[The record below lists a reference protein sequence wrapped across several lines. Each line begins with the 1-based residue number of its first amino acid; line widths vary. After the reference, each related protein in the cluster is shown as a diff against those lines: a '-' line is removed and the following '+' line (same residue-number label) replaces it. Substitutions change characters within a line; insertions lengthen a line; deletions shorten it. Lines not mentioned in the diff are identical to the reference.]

1 MTSLLSLSGE
11 VARSAPLAS
20 SVSKHFASRPSLRD
34 VALQVLATQFA
45 VQYPT
50 LNVDFSH
57 VHLFE
62 PIRLAD
68 TASFAGYRKLLLTD
82 VLVDR
87 YLHDQNISLVQGYH
101 FLTAEA
107 GAENPSALAVDMTQ
121 VQGIV
126 NEWGPQILQAYS
138 EALCAYW
145 DLTRWEGGNRWQW
158 LGNSLQ
164 ARFKDSVEREQKA
177 GRLSNDQGATAML
190 LVSMPGARERALYAG
205 DTIEASLVSVQAMG
219 VPLQRH
225 AELTHALV
233 IRRRVGSHGG
243 EVLLMYTPVN
253 GLETFPSMQAL
264 TDAFAMHLGHAVT
277 GPTLELALYSPTGNI
292 FEAQAQA
299 ILEQQLEAL
308 QSLGKYCRASGF
320 GVGALEQGTEYVTC
334 LFDIDS
340 AEERARLQAV
350 QDGLPAWLTQAN
362 DAQRRE
368 FSLYLATLAALRE
381 QQQQASFLDAIPSI
395 ADFAEQALIRQIALD
410 HPHAALDAVDDVEV
424 HIVTVP
430 NAQLSIVNA
439 GDMTMENHVISL
451 VDLAL
456 YNLSGRP
463 QGRLL
468 VQPKAG
474 VTLPSWV
481 DASSIQTLVTRTD
494 AGGGYLA
501 LLKQKLLLDPVESK
515 RRQALFASQL
525 QCQLPML
532 ALENSIRGL
541 CGFTRLGWKYVA
553 AIMEAAGNA
562 EVEGVSVA
570 IQALGILPAAGMK
583 VDKVCN
589 MYVITATDGSGLQV
603 LYRPLMQPALIQY
616 ADRAALF
623 EAIAEE
629 GELQRSV
636 LDWLDAPARARYA
649 NGGFHEPHLIR
660 FGQGSDYAPIG
671 VPAAATLK
679 GVALGAD
686 VLAELYQG
694 CVKALVTVADRQ
706 SVSSEES
713 RWIGYRALGWTVFNA
728 LLPVLPGPLAT
739 AGWLI
744 QAMAA
749 CNVTLTAQAGGD
761 KDAADDQLVDLL
773 FNIALVLLVRATE
786 RAVTVREFRQPM
798 LPVPSVSPVSP
809 VPAKATVT
817 TRLSP
822 TPVHAFDA
830 NAHLSFSWARA
841 QHRLSPED
849 ATALASYRVAAPQ
862 PLPEPVPHGA
872 MRGLYLDG
880 ERWLLSLEGHF
891 FQVMVDDGLVRII
904 DAARPQTPGP
914 WVERDEVGRWR
925 LDLHLR
931 LRGGGPKRTIAALR
945 AANQQRMQA
954 CDRQITEFNQKRAS
968 LHERVNAVLRKV
980 NRAFEA
986 KDNERLRGLRN
997 VMSEATG
1004 NYLAALRQV
1013 LAASLELNQLEPYSN
1028 RAKEQASL
1036 LFQLCEVA
1044 QEEIIN
1050 LRYKSLDYR
1059 DRAEDISQLLVGSE
1073 MSEEQSRAFFDYV
1086 SDSID
1091 ILEKQVQL
1099 TKELTQ
1105 WKEQLRRMPIEGATA
1120 LEKLTANWIE
1130 ALSIRRWIG
1139 LLVDGLALTSI
1150 RHIATLEVA
1159 DRVMESVAEP
1169 VRLAAQTHAALEE
1182 TAEYSLNDRVELLNS
1197 LDLQYEAAQQSLAFY
1212 TNEHG
1217 EQLHEPAR
1225 LRLAG
1230 LIQELRDS
1238 AQAALVPLIREQFK
1252 MTRKQRQQARHKN
1265 IFVTRHRGLVV
1276 GQRRTKVAVT
1286 DRDIVD
1292 VIDPIEKKVLASFG
1306 KDPAQ
1311 ADWEAVETPAA
1322 ARPRPAS
1329 RSLNTA
1335 IRRGNQLLQGA
1346 DQQTRTAWKEA
1357 QKPYLPVEV
1366 EDRLRLYAQQLN
1378 EAADAVEQQLTR
1390 DNEVDEATS
1399 QQTSAHGRAQ
1409 LFRDKAAELIEQGR
1423 LIRIHMVK
1431 WQPPAAA
1438 RVDYLYRQGAARIS
1452 RVGARSKLKRPPG
1465 YLEEYLVADTA
1476 GKPLWY
1482 AHFHYAHPRGPRDAY
1497 TAAHLKTVEQRF
1509 DGFEKQKTDEATHGK
1524 WIGILRSEIAP
1535 PYDEVYLAL

>member
-1 MTSLLSLSGE
+1 MTPLLSLSGE

-34 VALQVLATQFA
+34 VALQVLVTQFT
-45 VQYPT
+45 VQYPK
-50 LNVDFSH
+50 LDVDFSH

-62 PIRLAD
+62 PIGTTSA
-68 TASFAGYRKLLLTD
+68 ASFAGYRKLLL
-82 VLVDR
+82 VDALIDR
-87 YLHDQNISLVQGYH
+87 FLHDENIILVQGYH
-101 FLTAEA
+101 FLTAQA

-138 EALCAYW
+138 EALCTYW
-145 DLTRWEGGNRWQW
+145 DATESAGGNRWQW
-158 LGNSLQ
+158 LGSALQ
-164 ARFKDSVEREQKA
+164 SRLQHSIEREQTA

-190 LVSMPGARERALYAG
+190 LVTMPGARQRALYAA

-219 VPLQRH
+219 VPLQRR
-225 AELTHALV
+225 AELTHALI
-233 IRRRVGSHGG
+233 IRRRVGSQGG

-253 GLETFPSMQAL
+253 GLESFPTLQAMA
-264 TDAFAMHLGHAVT
+264 DAFAMHLGHAVT
-277 GPTLELALYSPTGNI
+277 GPALELALYSPTGNI

-299 ILEQQLEAL
+299 ILEQQLEAV
-308 QSLGKYCRASGF
+308 QTLGTYCRTNGLGA
-320 GVGALEQGTEYVTC
+320 GALERGTEHVTC

-350 QDGLPAWLTQAN
+350 QAGLPAWLTKAD

-368 FSLYLATLAALRE
+368 FSLYLATLATLRE
-381 QQQQASFLDAIPSI
+381 QQQQASFLDGIPTI
-395 ADFAEQALIRQIALD
+395 TDFAEQALIRQIALD
-410 HPHAALDAVDDVEV
+410 HPHAMLGTVDDIEV
-424 HIVTVP
+424 HILTVP

-439 GDMTMENHVISL
+439 GDMTLEDHVISL

-468 VQPKAG
+468 IQPKAS
-474 VTLPSWV
+474 VTLPAWV
-481 DASSIQTLVTRTD
+481 DETSIQALVTRTD
-494 AGGGYLA
+494 AAGGYLA
-501 LLKQKLLLDPVESK
+501 LLKEKLLQDPVEST
-515 RRQALFASQL
+515 RRQGLFASQL

-553 AIMEAAGNA
+553 GVMEAAGNA
-562 EVEGVSVA
+562 EIEGISVG
-570 IQALGILPAAGMK
+570 IQALGILPGADMK
-583 VDKVCN
+583 VDRVCN
-589 MYVITATDGSGLQV
+589 MYVIAATDGSGLQV
-603 LYRPLMQPALIQY
+603 LYRPLMQPTLIQY
-616 ADRAALF
+616 SDRAALF

-629 GELQRSV
+629 GEVQRSV

-649 NGGFHEPHLIR
+649 NGGFHQPHLVR
-660 FGQGSDYAPIG
+660 FGQGSDYAPLS
-671 VPAAATLK
+671 VPVAATLK
-679 GVALGAD
+679 GIDLGGD

-694 CVKALVTVADRQ
+694 SANALITVADRQ
-706 SVSSEES
+706 SISSEES

-749 CNVTLTAQAGGD
+749 SNVTLVAQASGD
-761 KDAADDQLVDLL
+761 KTAADDQLVDLL
-773 FNIALVLLVRATE
+773 FNIALVLLIHTSE
-786 RAVTVREFRQPM
+786 RAMAIREFRQPV
-798 LPVPSVSPVSP
+798 LP
-809 VPAKATVT
+809 VPAKAVVT
-817 TRLSP
+817 TQLSL
-822 TPVHAFDA
+822 TPVQAFDA

-862 PLPEPVPHGA
+862 PMPEPLPHGA
-872 MRGLYLDG
+872 LRGLYLDG
-880 ERWLLSLEGHF
+880 ERWLLPLEGHF
-891 FQVMVDDGLVRII
+891 YQVMVDDGRVRII

-931 LRGGGPKRTIAALR
+931 LRGGGPKRSIAALR
-945 AANQQRMQA
+945 AANRQRMQA
-954 CDRQITEFNQKRAS
+954 CDQQIIEFNQKRSS
-968 LHERVNAVLRKV
+968 LHEQVNAVLRKV

-986 KDNERLRGLRN
+986 KDSERLRGLRN
-997 VMSEATG
+997 ALSEATG

-1013 LAASLELNQLEPYSN
+1013 LAVSLELNQLEPYGN

-1036 LFQLCEVA
+1036 LFQLCEVG
-1044 QEEIIN
+1044 QEEVIN

-1059 DRAEDISQLLVGSE
+1059 DRADDISALLDGSD
-1073 MSEEQSRAFFDYV
+1073 MSEQQSRLFFDYV

-1091 ILEKQVQL
+1091 ILDKQVQL
-1099 TKELTQ
+1099 SKELTQ

-1120 LEKLTANWIE
+1120 LEKLAANWIE

-1150 RHIATLEVA
+1150 RHIATSQVA
-1159 DRVMESVAEP
+1159 DRMMDSVAEP

-1335 IRRGNQLLQGA
+1335 IRRGNQLLHGA

-1452 RVGARSKLKRPPG
+1452 RVGARSKLKRSPG

-1497 TAAHLKTVEQRF
+1497 TAAHLKTVDQRF

>member
-1 MTSLLSLSGE
+1 MTHLLSLSGE
-11 VARSAPLAS
+11 IARSAPMAS
-20 SVSKHFASRPSLRD
+20 SVSKRFASRPSLRD
-34 VALQVLATQFA
+34 VALQVLVTQFT
-45 VQYPT
+45 VQYPK
-50 LNVDFSH
+50 LDVDFSH

-62 PIRLAD
+62 PIGTTSA
-68 TASFAGYRKLLLTD
+68 ASFAGYRKLLL
-82 VLVDR
+82 VDALIDR
-87 YLHDQNISLVQGYH
+87 FLHDESIILVQGYH
-101 FLTAEA
+101 FLTAQA

-138 EALCAYW
+138 EALCTYW
-145 DLTRWEGGNRWQW
+145 DATESAGGNRWQW
-158 LGNSLQ
+158 LGSALQ
-164 ARFKDSVEREQKA
+164 SRLQHSIEREQTA

-190 LVSMPGARERALYAG
+190 LVTMPGARQRALYAA

-225 AELTHALV
+225 AELTHALI
-233 IRRRVGSHGG
+233 IRRRVGSQGG

-253 GLETFPSMQAL
+253 GLESFPTLQAMA
-264 TDAFAMHLGHAVT
+264 DAFAMHLGHAVT
-277 GPTLELALYSPTGNI
+277 GPALELALYSPTGNI

-299 ILEQQLEAL
+299 ILEQQLEAV
-308 QSLGKYCRASGF
+308 QTLGTYCRTNGLGA
-320 GVGALEQGTEYVTC
+320 GALERGTEHVTC

-350 QDGLPAWLTQAN
+350 QAGLPAWLTKAD

-368 FSLYLATLAALRE
+368 FSLYLATLATLRE
-381 QQQQASFLDAIPSI
+381 QQQQASFLDGIPTI
-395 ADFAEQALIRQIALD
+395 TDFAEQALIRQIALD
-410 HPHAALDAVDDVEV
+410 HPHAMLGAVDDIEV
-424 HIVTVP
+424 HILTVP

-439 GDMTMENHVISL
+439 GDMTLEDHVISL

-468 VQPKAG
+468 IQPKAG
-474 VTLPSWV
+474 VTLPAWV
-481 DASSIQTLVTRTD
+481 DETSIQALVTRTD
-494 AGGGYLA
+494 AAGGYLA
-501 LLKQKLLLDPVESK
+501 LLKEKLLQNPGEST
-515 RRQALFASQL
+515 RRQALFTSQL

-553 AIMEAAGNA
+553 GVMEAAGNA
-562 EVEGVSVA
+562 EIEGISVG
-570 IQALGILPAAGMK
+570 IQALGILPGADMK
-583 VDKVCN
+583 VDRVCN
-589 MYVITATDGSGLQV
+589 MYVIAAIDGSGLQV
-603 LYRPLMQPALIQY
+603 LYRPLMQPTLIQY
-616 ADRAALF
+616 SDRAALF

-629 GELQRSV
+629 GEVQRSV

-649 NGGFHEPHLIR
+649 NGGFHQPHLVR
-660 FGQGSDYAPIG
+660 FGQGSDYAPLS
-671 VPAAATLK
+671 VPVAATLK
-679 GVALGAD
+679 GIALGGD

-694 CVKALVTVADRQ
+694 SANALVTVADRQ
-706 SVSSEES
+706 SISSEES

-728 LLPVLPGPLAT
+728 LLPVLSGPLAT

-749 CNVTLTAQAGGD
+749 SNVTLVAQASGD
-761 KDAADDQLVDLL
+761 KTAADDQLVDLL
-773 FNIALVLLVRATE
+773 FNIALVLLIHTSE
-786 RAVTVREFRQPM
+786 RAMAIREFRQPV
-798 LPVPSVSPVSP
+798 LP
-809 VPAKATVT
+809 VPAKAVVT
-817 TRLSP
+817 TQLSL
-822 TPVHAFDA
+822 TPVQAFDA

-862 PLPEPVPHGA
+862 PMPEPLPHGA
-872 MRGLYLDG
+872 LRGLYLDG
-880 ERWLLSLEGHF
+880 ERWLLPLEGHF
-891 FQVMVDDGLVRII
+891 YQVMVDDGRVRII

-931 LRGGGPKRTIAALR
+931 LRGGGPKRSIAALR
-945 AANQQRMQA
+945 AANRQRMQA
-954 CDRQITEFNQKRAS
+954 CDQQIIEFNQKRSS
-968 LHERVNAVLRKV
+968 LHEQVNAVLRKV

-986 KDNERLRGLRN
+986 KDSERLRGLRN
-997 VMSEATG
+997 ALSEATG

-1013 LAASLELNQLEPYSN
+1013 LAVSLELNQLEPYGN

-1036 LFQLCEVA
+1036 LFQLCEVG
-1044 QEEIIN
+1044 QEEVIN

-1059 DRAEDISQLLVGSE
+1059 DRADDISALLDGSD
-1073 MSEEQSRAFFDYV
+1073 MSEQQSRLFFDYV

-1091 ILEKQVQL
+1091 ILDKQVQL
-1099 TKELTQ
+1099 SEELTQ

-1120 LEKLTANWIE
+1120 LEKLAANWIE

-1150 RHIATLEVA
+1150 RHIATSQVA
-1159 DRVMESVAEP
+1159 DRMMDSVAEP

-1311 ADWEAVETPAA
+1311 ADWEALKTPEV
-1322 ARPRPAS
+1322 ARPRPAG
-1329 RSLNTA
+1329 RSLNAA
-1335 IRRGNQLLQGA
+1335 IRRGNQLLHGA
-1346 DQQTRTAWKEA
+1346 DQQTRTAWTEA

-1378 EAADAVEQQLTR
+1378 DAADAVEQQLTR

-1452 RVGARSKLKRPPG
+1452 RVGARSKLKRSPG

-1497 TAAHLKTVEQRF
+1497 TAAHLKTVDQRF

>member
-1 MTSLLSLSGE
+1 MTPLLSLSGE

-34 VALQVLATQFA
+34 VALQVLTTQFA
-45 VQYPT
+45 IQYPT
-50 LNVDFSH
+50 LDVDFSH

-62 PIRLAD
+62 PIGTTSA
-68 TASFAGYRKLLLTD
+68 ASFAGYRKLLLVD
-82 VLVDR
+82 ALIDR
-87 YLHDQNISLVQGYH
+87 YLHDENITLVQGYH
-101 FLTAEA
+101 FLTAQA

-138 EALCAYW
+138 EALCTYW
-145 DLTRWEGGNRWQW
+145 DATESAGGNRWQW
-158 LGNSLQ
+158 LGSALQ
-164 ARFKDSVEREQKA
+164 SRLQHSIEREQTA

-190 LVSMPGARERALYAG
+190 LVTMPGARQRALYAA

-225 AELTHALV
+225 AELTHALI
-233 IRRRVGSHGG
+233 IRRRVGSQGG

-253 GLETFPSMQAL
+253 GLESFPTLQAMA
-264 TDAFAMHLGHAVT
+264 DAFAMHLGHAVT
-277 GPTLELALYSPTGNI
+277 GPALELALYSPTGNI

-299 ILEQQLEAL
+299 ILEQQLEAV
-308 QSLGKYCRASGF
+308 QTLGTYCRTNGLGA
-320 GVGALEQGTEYVTC
+320 GALERGTEHVTC

-350 QDGLPAWLTQAN
+350 QAGLPAWLTKAD

-368 FSLYLATLAALRE
+368 FSLYLATLATLRE
-381 QQQQASFLDAIPSI
+381 QQQQASFLDGIPTI
-395 ADFAEQALIRQIALD
+395 TDFAEQALIRQITLD
-410 HPHAALDAVDDVEV
+410 HPHAMLGAVDDIEV
-424 HIVTVP
+424 HILTVP

-439 GDMTMENHVISL
+439 GDMTLEDHLISL

-468 VQPKAG
+468 IRPKAG
-474 VTLPSWV
+474 VTLPAWV
-481 DASSIQTLVTRTD
+481 DETSIQALVTRTD
-494 AGGGYLA
+494 ASGGYLA
-501 LLKQKLLLDPVESK
+501 LLKEKLLQDPVEST
-515 RRQALFASQL
+515 RRQGLFASQL

-553 AIMEAAGNA
+553 GIMEAAGNA
-562 EVEGVSVA
+562 EIEGISVG
-570 IQALGILPAAGMK
+570 IQALGILPGADMK
-583 VDKVCN
+583 VDRVCN
-589 MYVITATDGSGLQV
+589 MYVIAATDGSGLQV
-603 LYRPLMQPALIQY
+603 LYRPLMQPTLIQY
-616 ADRAALF
+616 SDRAALF

-629 GELQRSV
+629 GEVQRSV

-649 NGGFHEPHLIR
+649 NGGFHQPHLVR
-660 FGQGSDYAPIG
+660 FGQGSDYAPLS
-671 VPAAATLK
+671 VPVAATLK
-679 GVALGAD
+679 GIDLVGD

-694 CVKALVTVADRQ
+694 SANALITVADRR
-706 SVSSEES
+706 SISSEES

-749 CNVTLTAQAGGD
+749 SNVTLVAQASGD
-761 KDAADDQLVDLL
+761 KTAADDQLVDLL
-773 FNIALVLLVRATE
+773 FNIALVLLIHTSE
-786 RAVTVREFRQPM
+786 RAMAIREFRQPV
-798 LPVPSVSPVSP
+798 LP
-809 VPAKATVT
+809 VPAKAVVT
-817 TRLSP
+817 TQLSL
-822 TPVHAFDA
+822 TPVQAFDA

-862 PLPEPVPHGA
+862 PMPEPLPHGA
-872 MRGLYLDG
+872 LRGLYLDG
-880 ERWLLSLEGHF
+880 ERWLLPLEGHF
-891 FQVMVDDGLVRII
+891 YQVMVDDGRVRII

-931 LRGGGPKRTIAALR
+931 LRGGGPKRSIAALR
-945 AANQQRMQA
+945 AANRQRMQA
-954 CDRQITEFNQKRAS
+954 CDQQIIEFNQKRSS
-968 LHERVNAVLRKV
+968 LHEQVNAVLRKV

-986 KDNERLRGLRN
+986 KDSERLRGLRN
-997 VMSEATG
+997 ALSEATG

-1013 LAASLELNQLEPYSN
+1013 LAVSLELNQLEPYGN

-1036 LFQLCEVA
+1036 LFQLCEVG
-1044 QEEIIN
+1044 QEEVIN

-1059 DRAEDISQLLVGSE
+1059 DRADDISALLDGSD
-1073 MSEEQSRAFFDYV
+1073 MSEQQSRLFFDYV

-1091 ILEKQVQL
+1091 ILDKQVQL
-1099 TKELTQ
+1099 SKELTQ

-1120 LEKLTANWIE
+1120 LEKLAANWIE

-1150 RHIATLEVA
+1150 RHIATSQVA
-1159 DRVMESVAEP
+1159 DRMMDSVAEP
-1169 VRLAAQTHAALEE
+1169 VRPAAQTHAALEE

-1311 ADWEAVETPAA
+1311 ADWEALKTPEV
-1322 ARPRPAS
+1322 ARPRPAG
-1329 RSLNTA
+1329 RSLNAA
-1335 IRRGNQLLQGA
+1335 IRRGNQLLHGA

-1378 EAADAVEQQLTR
+1378 DAADAVEQQLTR

-1409 LFRDKAAELIEQGR
+1409 LFRDKAAELNEEGR
-1423 LIRIHMVK
+1423 LIHIHMVK

-1452 RVGARSKLKRPPG
+1452 RVGARSKLKRSPG

-1497 TAAHLKTVEQRF
+1497 TAAHLKTVDQRF

>member
-1 MTSLLSLSGE
+1 MTHLLSLSGE
-11 VARSAPLAS
+11 IARSAPMAS
-20 SVSKHFASRPSLRD
+20 SVSKRFASRPSLRD
-34 VALQVLATQFA
+34 VALQVLKTQFA
-45 VQYPT
+45 VQYPK
-50 LNVDFSH
+50 LDVDFSH

-62 PIRLAD
+62 PIGPTSA
-68 TASFAGYRKLLLTD
+68 ASFAGYRKLLLAD
-82 VLVDR
+82 ALIDR
-87 YLHDQNISLVQGYH
+87 FLHDENIILVQGYH
-101 FLTAEA
+101 FLTAQA

-138 EALCAYW
+138 EALCTYW
-145 DLTRWEGGNRWQW
+145 DATESAGGNRWQW
-158 LGNSLQ
+158 LGSALQ
-164 ARFKDSVEREQKA
+164 SRLQHSIEREQTA

-190 LVSMPGARERALYAG
+190 LVTMPGARQRALYAA

-225 AELTHALV
+225 AELTHALI
-233 IRRRVGSHGG
+233 IRRRVGSQGG

-253 GLETFPSMQAL
+253 GLERFPTLQAMA
-264 TDAFAMHLGHAVT
+264 DAFAMHLGHAVT
-277 GPTLELALYSPTGNI
+277 GPALELALYSPMGNI

-299 ILEQQLEAL
+299 ILEQQLEAV
-308 QSLGKYCRASGF
+308 QTLGTYCRTNGLGA
-320 GVGALEQGTEYVTC
+320 GALERGTEHVTC

-350 QDGLPAWLTQAN
+350 QAGLPAWLTKAD

-368 FSLYLATLAALRE
+368 FSLYLATLATLRE
-381 QQQQASFLDAIPSI
+381 QQQQASFLDGIPTI
-395 ADFAEQALIRQIALD
+395 TDFAEQALIRQIALD
-410 HPHAALDAVDDVEV
+410 HPHAMLGAVDDIEV
-424 HIVTVP
+424 HILTVP

-439 GDMTMENHVISL
+439 GDMTLEDHVISL

-468 VQPKAG
+468 IQPKAG
-474 VTLPSWV
+474 VTLPAWV
-481 DASSIQTLVTRTD
+481 DETSIQALVTRTE
-494 AGGGYLA
+494 AAGGYLA
-501 LLKQKLLLDPVESK
+501 LLKEKLLQNPGEST
-515 RRQALFASQL
+515 RRQALFTSQL

-553 AIMEAAGNA
+553 GVMEAAGNA
-562 EVEGVSVA
+562 EIEGISVG
-570 IQALGILPAAGMK
+570 IQALGILPGADMK
-583 VDKVCN
+583 VDRVCN
-589 MYVITATDGSGLQV
+589 MYVIAATDGSGLRV
-603 LYRPLMQPALIQY
+603 LYRPLMQPTLIQY
-616 ADRAALF
+616 SDRAALF

-629 GELQRSV
+629 GEVQRSV

-649 NGGFHEPHLIR
+649 NGGFHQPHLVR
-660 FGQGSDYAPIG
+660 FGQGSDYAPLS
-671 VPAAATLK
+671 VPVAATLK
-679 GVALGAD
+679 GIALGGD

-694 CVKALVTVADRQ
+694 SANALITVADRQ
-706 SVSSEES
+706 SISNEES

-749 CNVTLTAQAGGD
+749 SNVTLVAQASGD
-761 KDAADDQLVDLL
+761 KTAADDQLVDLL
-773 FNIALVLLVRATE
+773 FNIALVLLVHTSE
-786 RAVTVREFRQPM
+786 RAMAIREFRQPV
-798 LPVPSVSPVSP
+798 LP
-809 VPAKATVT
+809 VPAKAVVT
-817 TRLSP
+817 TQLSL
-822 TPVHAFDA
+822 TPVQAFDA

-862 PLPEPVPHGA
+862 PMPEPLPHGA
-872 MRGLYLDG
+872 LRGLYLDG
-880 ERWLLSLEGHF
+880 ERWLLPLEGHF
-891 FQVMVDDGLVRII
+891 YQVMVDDGRVRII

-931 LRGGGPKRTIAALR
+931 LRGGGPKRSIAALR
-945 AANQQRMQA
+945 AANRQRMQA
-954 CDRQITEFNQKRAS
+954 CDQQIIEFNQKRSS
-968 LHERVNAVLRKV
+968 LHEQVNAVLRKV

-986 KDNERLRGLRN
+986 KDSERLRGLRN
-997 VMSEATG
+997 ALSEATG

-1013 LAASLELNQLEPYSN
+1013 LAVSLELNQLEPYGN

-1036 LFQLCEVA
+1036 LFQLCEVG
-1044 QEEIIN
+1044 QEEVIN

-1059 DRAEDISQLLVGSE
+1059 DRADDISALLDGSD
-1073 MSEEQSRAFFDYV
+1073 MSEQQSRLFFDYV

-1091 ILEKQVQL
+1091 ILDKQVQL
-1099 TKELTQ
+1099 SKELTQ

-1120 LEKLTANWIE
+1120 LEKLAANWIE

-1150 RHIATLEVA
+1150 RHIATSQVA
-1159 DRVMESVAEP
+1159 DRMMDSVAEP

-1311 ADWEAVETPAA
+1311 ADWEALKTPEV
-1322 ARPRPAS
+1322 ARPRPAG
-1329 RSLNTA
+1329 RSLNAA
-1335 IRRGNQLLQGA
+1335 IRRGNQLLHGA

-1378 EAADAVEQQLTR
+1378 DAADAVEQQLTR

-1452 RVGARSKLKRPPG
+1452 RVGARSKLKRSPG

-1497 TAAHLKTVEQRF
+1497 TAAHLKTVDQRF

>member
-1 MTSLLSLSGE
+1 MTPLLSLSGE

-34 VALQVLATQFA
+34 VALQVLVTQFT
-45 VQYPT
+45 VQYPK
-50 LNVDFSH
+50 LDVDFSH

-62 PIRLAD
+62 PIGTTSA
-68 TASFAGYRKLLLTD
+68 ASFAGYRKLLL
-82 VLVDR
+82 VDALIDR
-87 YLHDQNISLVQGYH
+87 FLHDENIILVQGYH
-101 FLTAEA
+101 FLTAQA

-138 EALCAYW
+138 EALCTYW
-145 DLTRWEGGNRWQW
+145 DATESAGGNRWQW
-158 LGNSLQ
+158 LGSALQ
-164 ARFKDSVEREQKA
+164 SRLQHSIEREQTA

-190 LVSMPGARERALYAG
+190 LVTMPGARQRALYAA

-225 AELTHALV
+225 AELTHALI
-233 IRRRVGSHGG
+233 IRRRVGSQGG

-253 GLETFPSMQAL
+253 GLESFPTLQAMA
-264 TDAFAMHLGHAVT
+264 DAFAMHLGHAVT
-277 GPTLELALYSPTGNI
+277 GPALELALYSPTGNI

-299 ILEQQLEAL
+299 ILEQQLEAV
-308 QSLGKYCRASGF
+308 QTLGTYCRTNGLGA
-320 GVGALEQGTEYVTC
+320 GALERGTEHVTC

-350 QDGLPAWLTQAN
+350 QAGLPAWLTKAD

-368 FSLYLATLAALRE
+368 FSLYLATLATLRE
-381 QQQQASFLDAIPSI
+381 QQQQASFLDGIPTI
-395 ADFAEQALIRQIALD
+395 TDFAEQALIRQIALD
-410 HPHAALDAVDDVEV
+410 HPHAMLGAVDDIEV
-424 HIVTVP
+424 HILTVP

-439 GDMTMENHVISL
+439 GDMTLEDHLISL

-468 VQPKAG
+468 IQPKAG
-474 VTLPSWV
+474 VTLPAWV
-481 DASSIQTLVTRTD
+481 DETSIQALVTRTD
-494 AGGGYLA
+494 AAGGYLA
-501 LLKQKLLLDPVESK
+501 LLKEKLLQDPGESA
-515 RRQALFASQL
+515 RRQALFTSQL

-553 AIMEAAGNA
+553 GVMEAAGNA
-562 EVEGVSVA
+562 EIEGISVG
-570 IQALGILPAAGMK
+570 IQALGILPGADMK
-583 VDKVCN
+583 VDRVCN
-589 MYVITATDGSGLQV
+589 MYVIAATDGSGLQV
-603 LYRPLMQPALIQY
+603 LYRPLMQPTLIQY
-616 ADRAALF
+616 SDRAALF

-629 GELQRSV
+629 GEVQRSV

-649 NGGFHEPHLIR
+649 NGGFHQPHLVR
-660 FGQGSDYAPIG
+660 FGQGSDYAPLS
-671 VPAAATLK
+671 VPVAATLK
-679 GVALGAD
+679 GIDLGGD

-694 CVKALVTVADRQ
+694 SANALITVADRQ
-706 SVSSEES
+706 SISSEES

-728 LLPVLPGPLAT
+728 LLPVLSGPLAT

-749 CNVTLTAQAGGD
+749 SNVTLVAQASGD
-761 KDAADDQLVDLL
+761 KTAADDQLVDLL
-773 FNIALVLLVRATE
+773 FNIALVLLIHTSE
-786 RAVTVREFRQPM
+786 RAMAIREFRQPV
-798 LPVPSVSPVSP
+798 LP
-809 VPAKATVT
+809 VPAKAVVT
-817 TRLSP
+817 TQLSL
-822 TPVHAFDA
+822 TPVQAFDA

-862 PLPEPVPHGA
+862 PMPEPLPHGA
-872 MRGLYLDG
+872 LRGLYLDG
-880 ERWLLSLEGHF
+880 ERWLLPLEGHF
-891 FQVMVDDGLVRII
+891 YQVMVDDGRVRII

-931 LRGGGPKRTIAALR
+931 LRGGGPKRSIAALR
-945 AANQQRMQA
+945 AANRQRMQA
-954 CDRQITEFNQKRAS
+954 CDQQIIEFNQKRSS
-968 LHERVNAVLRKV
+968 LHEQVNAVLRKV

-986 KDNERLRGLRN
+986 KDSERLRGLRN
-997 VMSEATG
+997 ALSEATG

-1013 LAASLELNQLEPYSN
+1013 LAVSLELNQLEPYGN

-1036 LFQLCEVA
+1036 LFQLCEVG
-1044 QEEIIN
+1044 QEEVIN

-1059 DRAEDISQLLVGSE
+1059 DRADDISALLDGSD
-1073 MSEEQSRAFFDYV
+1073 MSEQQSRLFFDYV

-1091 ILEKQVQL
+1091 ILDKQVQL
-1099 TKELTQ
+1099 SKELTQ

-1120 LEKLTANWIE
+1120 LEKLAANWIE

-1150 RHIATLEVA
+1150 RHIATSQVA
-1159 DRVMESVAEP
+1159 DRMMDSVAEP

-1311 ADWEAVETPAA
+1311 ADWEALKTPEV
-1322 ARPRPAS
+1322 ARPRPAG
-1329 RSLNTA
+1329 RSLNAA
-1335 IRRGNQLLQGA
+1335 IRRGNQLLHGA

-1378 EAADAVEQQLTR
+1378 DAADAVEQQLTR

-1409 LFRDKAAELIEQGR
+1409 LFRDKAAELNEEGR
-1423 LIRIHMVK
+1423 LIHIHMVK

-1452 RVGARSKLKRPPG
+1452 RVGARSKLKRSPG

-1497 TAAHLKTVEQRF
+1497 TAAHLKTVDQRF

>member
-1 MTSLLSLSGE
+1 MTHLLSLSGE
-11 VARSAPLAS
+11 IARSAPMAS
-20 SVSKHFASRPSLRD
+20 SVSKRFASRPSLRD
-34 VALQVLATQFA
+34 VALQVLKTQFA
-45 VQYPT
+45 VQYPK
-50 LNVDFSH
+50 LDVDFSH

-62 PIRLAD
+62 PIGPTSA
-68 TASFAGYRKLLLTD
+68 ASFAGYRKLLLVD
-82 VLVDR
+82 ALVDR
-87 YLHDQNISLVQGYH
+87 FLHDENIILVQGYH
-101 FLTAEA
+101 FLTAQA

-138 EALCAYW
+138 EALCTYW
-145 DLTRWEGGNRWQW
+145 DATESAGGNRWQW
-158 LGNSLQ
+158 LGSALQ
-164 ARFKDSVEREQKA
+164 SRLQHSIEREQTA

-190 LVSMPGARERALYAG
+190 LVTMPGARQRALYAA

-225 AELTHALV
+225 AELTHALI
-233 IRRRVGSHGG
+233 IRRRVGSQGG

-253 GLETFPSMQAL
+253 GLESFPTLQAMA
-264 TDAFAMHLGHAVT
+264 DAFAMHLGHAVT
-277 GPTLELALYSPTGNI
+277 GPALELALYSPTGNI

-299 ILEQQLEAL
+299 ILEQQLEAV
-308 QSLGKYCRASGF
+308 QTLGTYCRTNGLGA
-320 GVGALEQGTEYVTC
+320 GALERGTEHVTC

-350 QDGLPAWLTQAN
+350 QAGLPAWLTKAD

-368 FSLYLATLAALRE
+368 FSLYLATLATLRE
-381 QQQQASFLDAIPSI
+381 QQQQASFLDGIPTI
-395 ADFAEQALIRQIALD
+395 TDFAEQALIRQIALD
-410 HPHAALDAVDDVEV
+410 HPHAMLGAVDDIEV
-424 HIVTVP
+424 HILTVP

-439 GDMTMENHVISL
+439 GDMTLEDHVISL

-468 VQPKAG
+468 IQPKAG
-474 VTLPSWV
+474 VTLPAWV
-481 DASSIQTLVTRTD
+481 DETSIQALVTRTD
-494 AGGGYLA
+494 AAGGYLA
-501 LLKQKLLLDPVESK
+501 LLKEKLLQDPVEST
-515 RRQALFASQL
+515 RRQGLFASQL

-553 AIMEAAGNA
+553 GVMEVAGNA
-562 EVEGVSVA
+562 EIEGISVG
-570 IQALGILPAAGMK
+570 IQALGILPGADMK
-583 VDKVCN
+583 VDRVCN
-589 MYVITATDGSGLQV
+589 MYVIAATDGSGLQV
-603 LYRPLMQPALIQY
+603 LYRPLMQPTLIQY
-616 ADRAALF
+616 SDRAALF

-629 GELQRSV
+629 GEVQRSV

-649 NGGFHEPHLIR
+649 NGGFHQPHLVR
-660 FGQGSDYAPIG
+660 FGQGSDYAPLS
-671 VPAAATLK
+671 VPVAATLK
-679 GVALGAD
+679 GIALGGD

-694 CVKALVTVADRQ
+694 SANALITVADRQ
-706 SVSSEES
+706 SISSEES

-728 LLPVLPGPLAT
+728 LLPVLSGPLAT

-749 CNVTLTAQAGGD
+749 SNVTLVAQASGD
-761 KDAADDQLVDLL
+761 KTAADDQLVDLL
-773 FNIALVLLVRATE
+773 FNIALVLLIHTSE
-786 RAVTVREFRQPM
+786 RAMAIREFRQPV
-798 LPVPSVSPVSP
+798 LP
-809 VPAKATVT
+809 VPAKAVVT
-817 TRLSP
+817 TQLSL
-822 TPVHAFDA
+822 TPVQAFDA

-862 PLPEPVPHGA
+862 PMPEPLPHGA
-872 MRGLYLDG
+872 LRGLYLDG
-880 ERWLLSLEGHF
+880 ERWLLPLEGHF
-891 FQVMVDDGLVRII
+891 YQVMVDDGRVRII

-931 LRGGGPKRTIAALR
+931 LRGGGPKRSIAALR
-945 AANQQRMQA
+945 AANRQRMQA
-954 CDRQITEFNQKRAS
+954 CDQQIIEFNQKRSS
-968 LHERVNAVLRKV
+968 LHEQVNAVLRKV

-986 KDNERLRGLRN
+986 KDSERLRGLRN
-997 VMSEATG
+997 ALSEATG

-1013 LAASLELNQLEPYSN
+1013 LAVSLELNQLEPYGN

-1036 LFQLCEVA
+1036 LFQLCEVG
-1044 QEEIIN
+1044 QEEVIN

-1059 DRAEDISQLLVGSE
+1059 DRADDISALLDGSD
-1073 MSEEQSRAFFDYV
+1073 MSEQQSRLFFDYV

-1091 ILEKQVQL
+1091 ILDKQVQL
-1099 TKELTQ
+1099 SKELTQ

-1120 LEKLTANWIE
+1120 LEKLAANWIE

-1150 RHIATLEVA
+1150 RHIATSQVA
-1159 DRVMESVAEP
+1159 DRMMDSVAEP

-1311 ADWEAVETPAA
+1311 ADWEALKTPEV
-1322 ARPRPAS
+1322 ARPRPAG
-1329 RSLNTA
+1329 RSLNAA
-1335 IRRGNQLLQGA
+1335 IRRGNQLLHGA

-1378 EAADAVEQQLTR
+1378 DAADAVEQQLTR

-1409 LFRDKAAELIEQGR
+1409 LFRDKAAELNEEGR
-1423 LIRIHMVK
+1423 LIHIHMVK

-1452 RVGARSKLKRPPG
+1452 RVGARSKLKRSPG

-1497 TAAHLKTVEQRF
+1497 TAAHLKTVDQRF

>member
-1 MTSLLSLSGE
+1 MTHLLSLSGE
-11 VARSAPLAS
+11 IARSAPMAS
-20 SVSKHFASRPSLRD
+20 SVSKRFASRPSLRD
-34 VALQVLATQFA
+34 VALQVLKTQFA
-45 VQYPT
+45 VQYPK
-50 LNVDFSH
+50 LDVDFSH

-62 PIRLAD
+62 PIGPTSA
-68 TASFAGYRKLLLTD
+68 ASFAGYRKLLLAD
-82 VLVDR
+82 ALIDR
-87 YLHDQNISLVQGYH
+87 FLHDENIILVQGYH
-101 FLTAEA
+101 FLTAQA

-138 EALCAYW
+138 EALCTYW
-145 DLTRWEGGNRWQW
+145 DATESAGGNRWQW
-158 LGNSLQ
+158 LGSALQ
-164 ARFKDSVEREQKA
+164 SRLQHSIEREQTA

-190 LVSMPGARERALYAG
+190 LVTMPGARQRALYAA

-225 AELTHALV
+225 AELTHALI
-233 IRRRVGSHGG
+233 IRRRVGSQGG

-253 GLETFPSMQAL
+253 GLERFPTLQAMA
-264 TDAFAMHLGHAVT
+264 DAFAMHLGHAVT
-277 GPTLELALYSPTGNI
+277 GPALELALYSPTGNI

-299 ILEQQLEAL
+299 ILEQQLEAV
-308 QSLGKYCRASGF
+308 QTLGTYCRTNGLGA
-320 GVGALEQGTEYVTC
+320 GALERGTEHVTC

-350 QDGLPAWLTQAN
+350 QAGLPAWLTKAD

-368 FSLYLATLAALRE
+368 FSLYLATLATLRE
-381 QQQQASFLDAIPSI
+381 QQQQASFLDGIPTI
-395 ADFAEQALIRQIALD
+395 TDFAEQALIRQITLD
-410 HPHAALDAVDDVEV
+410 HPHAMLGAVDDIEV
-424 HIVTVP
+424 HILTVP

-439 GDMTMENHVISL
+439 GDMTLEDHLISL

-468 VQPKAG
+468 IRPKAG
-474 VTLPSWV
+474 VTLPAWV
-481 DASSIQTLVTRTD
+481 DETSIQALVTRTD
-494 AGGGYLA
+494 ASGGYLA
-501 LLKQKLLLDPVESK
+501 LLKEKLLQDHVEST
-515 RRQALFASQL
+515 RRQGLFASQL

-553 AIMEAAGNA
+553 GIMEAAGNA
-562 EVEGVSVA
+562 EIEGISVG
-570 IQALGILPAAGMK
+570 IQALGILPGADMK
-583 VDKVCN
+583 VDRVCN
-589 MYVITATDGSGLQV
+589 MYVIAATDGSGLQV
-603 LYRPLMQPALIQY
+603 LYRPLMQPTLIQY
-616 ADRAALF
+616 SDRAALF

-629 GELQRSV
+629 GEVQRSV

-649 NGGFHEPHLIR
+649 NGGFHQPHLVR
-660 FGQGSDYAPIG
+660 FGQGSDYAPLS
-671 VPAAATLK
+671 VPVAATLK
-679 GVALGAD
+679 GIDLGGD

-694 CVKALVTVADRQ
+694 SANALITVADRQ
-706 SVSSEES
+706 SISSEES

-749 CNVTLTAQAGGD
+749 SNVTLVAQASGD
-761 KDAADDQLVDLL
+761 KTAADDQLVDLL
-773 FNIALVLLVRATE
+773 FNIALVLLVHTSE
-786 RAVTVREFRQPM
+786 RAMAIREFRQPV
-798 LPVPSVSPVSP
+798 LP
-809 VPAKATVT
+809 VPAKAVVT
-817 TRLSP
+817 TQLSL
-822 TPVHAFDA
+822 TPVQAFDA

-862 PLPEPVPHGA
+862 PMPEPLPHGA
-872 MRGLYLDG
+872 LRGLYLDG
-880 ERWLLSLEGHF
+880 ERWLLPLEGHF
-891 FQVMVDDGLVRII
+891 YQVMVDDGRVRII

-931 LRGGGPKRTIAALR
+931 LRGGGPKRSIAALR
-945 AANQQRMQA
+945 AANRQRMQA
-954 CDRQITEFNQKRAS
+954 CDQQIIEFNQKRSS
-968 LHERVNAVLRKV
+968 LHEQVNAVLRKV

-986 KDNERLRGLRN
+986 KDSERLRGLRN
-997 VMSEATG
+997 ALSEATG

-1013 LAASLELNQLEPYSN
+1013 LAVSLELNQLEPYGN

-1036 LFQLCEVA
+1036 LFQLCEVG
-1044 QEEIIN
+1044 QEEVIN

-1059 DRAEDISQLLVGSE
+1059 DRADDISALLDGSD
-1073 MSEEQSRAFFDYV
+1073 MSEQQSRLFFDYV

-1091 ILEKQVQL
+1091 ILDKQVQL
-1099 TKELTQ
+1099 SKELTQ

-1120 LEKLTANWIE
+1120 LEKLAANWIE

-1150 RHIATLEVA
+1150 RHIATSQVA
-1159 DRVMESVAEP
+1159 DRMMDSVAEP

-1311 ADWEAVETPAA
+1311 ADWEALKTPEV
-1322 ARPRPAS
+1322 ARPRPAG
-1329 RSLNTA
+1329 RSLNAA
-1335 IRRGNQLLQGA
+1335 IRRGNQLLHGA

-1378 EAADAVEQQLTR
+1378 DAADAVEQQLTR

-1452 RVGARSKLKRPPG
+1452 RVGARSKLKRSPG

-1497 TAAHLKTVEQRF
+1497 TAAHLKTVDQRF

>member
-1 MTSLLSLSGE
+1 MTHLLSLSGE
-11 VARSAPLAS
+11 IARSAPMAS
-20 SVSKHFASRPSLRD
+20 SVSKRFASRPSLRD
-34 VALQVLATQFA
+34 VALQVLKTQFA
-45 VQYPT
+45 VQYPK
-50 LNVDFSH
+50 LDVDFSH

-62 PIRLAD
+62 PIGPTSA
-68 TASFAGYRKLLLTD
+68 ASFAGYRKLLL
-82 VLVDR
+82 VDALIDR
-87 YLHDQNISLVQGYH
+87 FLHDENIILVQGYH
-101 FLTAEA
+101 FLTAQA

-138 EALCAYW
+138 EALCTYW
-145 DLTRWEGGNRWQW
+145 DATESAGGNRWQW
-158 LGNSLQ
+158 LGSALQ
-164 ARFKDSVEREQKA
+164 SRLQHSIEREQTA

-190 LVSMPGARERALYAG
+190 LVTMPGARQRALYAA

-225 AELTHALV
+225 AELTHALI
-233 IRRRVGSHGG
+233 IRRRVGSQGG

-253 GLETFPSMQAL
+253 GLESFPTLQAMA
-264 TDAFAMHLGHAVT
+264 DAFAMHLGHAVT
-277 GPTLELALYSPTGNI
+277 GPALELALYSPTGNI

-299 ILEQQLEAL
+299 ILEQQLEAV
-308 QSLGKYCRASGF
+308 QTLGTYCRTNGLGA
-320 GVGALEQGTEYVTC
+320 GALERGTEHVTC

-350 QDGLPAWLTQAN
+350 QEGLPAWLTKAD

-368 FSLYLATLAALRE
+368 FSLYLATLATLRE
-381 QQQQASFLDAIPSI
+381 QQQQASFLDGIPTI
-395 ADFAEQALIRQIALD
+395 TDFAEQALIRQIALD
-410 HPHAALDAVDDVEV
+410 HPHAMLGTVDDIEV
-424 HIVTVP
+424 HILTVP

-439 GDMTMENHVISL
+439 GDMTLEDHVISL

-468 VQPKAG
+468 IQPKAG
-474 VTLPSWV
+474 VKLPAWV
-481 DASSIQTLVTRTD
+481 DETSIQALVTRTD
-494 AGGGYLA
+494 ASGGYLA
-501 LLKQKLLLDPVESK
+501 LLKEKLLQDPVEST
-515 RRQALFASQL
+515 RRQGLFASQL

-553 AIMEAAGNA
+553 GIMEAAGNA
-562 EVEGVSVA
+562 EIEGISVT
-570 IQALGILPAAGMK
+570 IQALGILPAADMK
-583 VDKVCN
+583 VDRVCN
-589 MYVITATDGSGLQV
+589 MYVIAATDGSGLQV
-603 LYRPLMQPALIQY
+603 LYRPLMQPTLIQY
-616 ADRAALF
+616 PDRAALF

-629 GELQRSV
+629 GEVQRSV

-649 NGGFHEPHLIR
+649 NGGFHQPHLMR
-660 FGQGSDYAPIG
+660 FGQGSDYAPLS
-671 VPAAATLK
+671 VPVAATLK
-679 GVALGAD
+679 GIDLGGD

-694 CVKALVTVADRQ
+694 SANALITVADRQ
-706 SVSSEES
+706 SISSEES

-728 LLPVLPGPLAT
+728 LLPILPGPLAT

-749 CNVTLTAQAGGD
+749 SNVTLVAQASGD
-761 KDAADDQLVDLL
+761 KAAADDQLVDLL
-773 FNIALVLLVRATE
+773 FNIALVLLIHTSE
-786 RAVTVREFRQPM
+786 RAMAIREFRQPV
-798 LPVPSVSPVSP
+798 LP
-809 VPAKATVT
+809 VPAKAVVT
-817 TRLSP
+817 TQLSL
-822 TPVHAFDA
+822 TPVQAFDA

-862 PLPEPVPHGA
+862 PMPEPLPHGA
-872 MRGLYLDG
+872 LRGLYLDG
-880 ERWLLSLEGHF
+880 ERWLLPLEGHF
-891 FQVMVDDGLVRII
+891 YQVMVDDGRVRII

-931 LRGGGPKRTIAALR
+931 LRGGGPKRSIAALR
-945 AANQQRMQA
+945 AANRQRMQA
-954 CDRQITEFNQKRAS
+954 CDQQIIEFNQKRSS
-968 LHERVNAVLRKV
+968 LHEQVNAVLRKV

-986 KDNERLRGLRN
+986 KDSERLRGLRN
-997 VMSEATG
+997 ALSEATG

-1013 LAASLELNQLEPYSN
+1013 LAVSLELNQLEPYGN

-1036 LFQLCEVA
+1036 LFQLCEVG
-1044 QEEIIN
+1044 QEEVIN

-1059 DRAEDISQLLVGSE
+1059 DRADDISALLDGSD
-1073 MSEEQSRAFFDYV
+1073 MSEQQSRLFFDYV

-1091 ILEKQVQL
+1091 ILDKQVQL
-1099 TKELTQ
+1099 SKELTQ

-1120 LEKLTANWIE
+1120 LEKLAANWIE

-1150 RHIATLEVA
+1150 RHIATSQVA
-1159 DRVMESVAEP
+1159 DRMMDSVAEP

-1311 ADWEAVETPAA
+1311 ADWEALKTPEV
-1322 ARPRPAS
+1322 ARPRPAG
-1329 RSLNTA
+1329 RSLNAA
-1335 IRRGNQLLQGA
+1335 IRRGNQLLHGA

-1378 EAADAVEQQLTR
+1378 DAADAVEQQLTR

-1452 RVGARSKLKRPPG
+1452 RVGARSKLKRSPG

-1497 TAAHLKTVEQRF
+1497 TAAHLKTVDQRF

>member
-1 MTSLLSLSGE
+1 M
-11 VARSAPLAS
+11 AS

-34 VALQVLATQFA
+34 VALQVLTTQFA
-45 VQYPT
+45 IQYPT
-50 LNVDFSH
+50 LDVDFSH

-62 PIRLAD
+62 PIGTTSA
-68 TASFAGYRKLLLTD
+68 TSFAGYRKLLLAD
-82 VLVDR
+82 ALIDR
-87 YLHDQNISLVQGYH
+87 YLHDENITLVQGYH
-101 FLTAEA
+101 FLTAQA

-138 EALCAYW
+138 EALCTYW
-145 DLTRWEGGNRWQW
+145 DATESTGGNRWQW
-158 LGNSLQ
+158 LGSALQ
-164 ARFKDSVEREQKA
+164 FRLQHSIEREQTA

-190 LVSMPGARERALYAG
+190 LVTMPGARQRALYAA

-219 VPLQRH
+219 VPLQRR
-225 AELTHALV
+225 AELTHALI
-233 IRRRVGSHGG
+233 IRRRVGSQGG

-253 GLETFPSMQAL
+253 GLESFPTLQAMA
-264 TDAFAMHLGHAVT
+264 DAFAMHLGHAVT
-277 GPTLELALYSPTGNI
+277 GPALELALYSPTGNI

-299 ILEQQLEAL
+299 ILEQQLEAV
-308 QSLGKYCRASGF
+308 QTLGTYCRTNGLGA
-320 GVGALEQGTEYVTC
+320 GALERGTEHVTF

-350 QDGLPAWLTQAN
+350 QEGLPAWLTKAD

-368 FSLYLATLAALRE
+368 FSLYLATLATLRE
-381 QQQQASFLDAIPSI
+381 QQQQASFLDGIPTI
-395 ADFAEQALIRQIALD
+395 TDFTEQALIRQIALD
-410 HPHAALDAVDDVEV
+410 HPHAMLGAVDDIEV
-424 HIVTVP
+424 HILTVP

-439 GDMTMENHVISL
+439 GDMTLEDHVISL

-468 VQPKAG
+468 IQPKAG
-474 VTLPSWV
+474 VTLPAWV
-481 DASSIQTLVTRTD
+481 DETSIQALVTRTD
-494 AGGGYLA
+494 AAGGYLA
-501 LLKQKLLLDPVESK
+501 LLKEKLLQDPVEST
-515 RRQALFASQL
+515 RRQGLFASQL

-553 AIMEAAGNA
+553 GVMEAPGNA
-562 EVEGVSVA
+562 EIEGISVG
-570 IQALGILPAAGMK
+570 IQALGILPAADMK
-583 VDKVCN
+583 VDRVCN
-589 MYVITATDGSGLQV
+589 MYVIAATDGSGLQV
-603 LYRPLMQPALIQY
+603 LYRPLMQPTLIQY
-616 ADRAALF
+616 SDRAALF

-629 GELQRSV
+629 GEVQRSV

-649 NGGFHEPHLIR
+649 NGGFHQPHLVR
-660 FGQGSDYAPIG
+660 FGQGSDYAPLS
-671 VPAAATLK
+671 VPVAATLK
-679 GVALGAD
+679 GIALGGD

-694 CVKALVTVADRQ
+694 SANALITVADRQ
-706 SVSSEES
+706 SISSEES

-728 LLPVLPGPLAT
+728 LLPVLSGPLAT

-749 CNVTLTAQAGGD
+749 SNVTLVAQASGD
-761 KDAADDQLVDLL
+761 KTAADDQLVDLL
-773 FNIALVLLVRATE
+773 FNIALVLLIHTSEQAM
-786 RAVTVREFRQPM
+786 AIREFRQPV
-798 LPVPSVSPVSP
+798 LP
-809 VPAKATVT
+809 VPAKAVVT
-817 TRLSP
+817 TQLSL
-822 TPVHAFDA
+822 TPVQAFDA

-862 PLPEPVPHGA
+862 PMPEPLPHGA
-872 MRGLYLDG
+872 LRGLYLDG
-880 ERWLLSLEGHF
+880 ERWLLPLEGHF
-891 FQVMVDDGLVRII
+891 YQVMVDDGQVRII

-931 LRGGGPKRTIAALR
+931 LRGGGPKRSIAALR
-945 AANQQRMQA
+945 AANRQRMQA
-954 CDRQITEFNQKRAS
+954 CDQQIIEFNQKRSS
-968 LHERVNAVLRKV
+968 LHEQVNAVLRKV

-986 KDNERLRGLRN
+986 KDSERLRGLRN
-997 VMSEATG
+997 ALSEATG

-1013 LAASLELNQLEPYSN
+1013 LAVSLELNQLEPYGN

-1036 LFQLCEVA
+1036 LFQLCEVG
-1044 QEEIIN
+1044 QEEVIN

-1059 DRAEDISQLLVGSE
+1059 DRADDISALLDGSD
-1073 MSEEQSRAFFDYV
+1073 MSEQQSRLFFDYV

-1091 ILEKQVQL
+1091 ILDKQVQL
-1099 TKELTQ
+1099 SKELTQ

-1120 LEKLTANWIE
+1120 LEKLAANWIE

-1150 RHIATLEVA
+1150 RHIATSQVA
-1159 DRVMESVAEP
+1159 DRMMDSVAEP

-1276 GQRRTKVAVT
+1276 GQRRTKVTVT

-1329 RSLNTA
+1329 RSLKTA

-1409 LFRDKAAELIEQGR
+1409 LFRNKAAELIEQGR

-1452 RVGARSKLKRPPG
+1452 RVGARSKLKRSPG

-1509 DGFEKQKTDEATHGK
+1509 DGIEKQKTDEATHGK

>member
-1 MTSLLSLSGE
+1 MTPLLSLSGE

-34 VALQVLATQFA
+34 VALQVLVTQFT
-45 VQYPT
+45 VQYPK
-50 LNVDFSH
+50 LDVDFSH

-62 PIRLAD
+62 PISTTSA
-68 TASFAGYRKLLLTD
+68 ASFAGYRKLLL
-82 VLVDR
+82 VDALIDR
-87 YLHDQNISLVQGYH
+87 FLHDENIILVQGYH
-101 FLTAEA
+101 FLTAQA

-138 EALCAYW
+138 EALCTYW
-145 DLTRWEGGNRWQW
+145 DATESAGGNRWQW
-158 LGNSLQ
+158 LGSALQ
-164 ARFKDSVEREQKA
+164 SRLQHSIEREQTA

-190 LVSMPGARERALYAG
+190 LVTMPGARQRALYAA

-219 VPLQRH
+219 VPLQRR
-225 AELTHALV
+225 AELTHALI
-233 IRRRVGSHGG
+233 IRRRVGSQGG

-253 GLETFPSMQAL
+253 GLESFPTLQAMA
-264 TDAFAMHLGHAVT
+264 DAFAMHLGHAVT
-277 GPTLELALYSPTGNI
+277 GPALELALYSPTGNI

-299 ILEQQLEAL
+299 ILEQQLEAV
-308 QSLGKYCRASGF
+308 QTLGTYCRTNGLGA
-320 GVGALEQGTEYVTC
+320 GALERGTEHVTC

-340 AEERARLQAV
+340 AEGRARLQAV
-350 QDGLPAWLTQAN
+350 QAGLPAWLTKAD

-368 FSLYLATLAALRE
+368 FSLYLATLATLRE
-381 QQQQASFLDAIPSI
+381 QQQQASFLDGIPTI
-395 ADFAEQALIRQIALD
+395 TDFAEQALIRQIALD
-410 HPHAALDAVDDVEV
+410 HPHAMLGTVDDIEV
-424 HIVTVP
+424 HILTVP

-439 GDMTMENHVISL
+439 GDMTLEDHVISL

-468 VQPKAG
+468 IQPKAG
-474 VTLPSWV
+474 VTLPAWV
-481 DASSIQTLVTRTD
+481 DETSIQALVTRTD
-494 AGGGYLA
+494 AAGGYLA
-501 LLKQKLLLDPVESK
+501 LLKEKLLQDPVEST
-515 RRQALFASQL
+515 RRQGLFASQL

-532 ALENSIRGL
+532 ALENSIREL

-553 AIMEAAGNA
+553 GVMEAAGNA
-562 EVEGVSVA
+562 EIEGISVG
-570 IQALGILPAAGMK
+570 IQALGILPGADMK
-583 VDKVCN
+583 VDRVCN
-589 MYVITATDGSGLQV
+589 MYVIAATDGSGLQV
-603 LYRPLMQPALIQY
+603 LYRPLMQPTLIQY
-616 ADRAALF
+616 SDRAALF

-629 GELQRSV
+629 GEVQRSV

-649 NGGFHEPHLIR
+649 NGGFHQPHLVR
-660 FGQGSDYAPIG
+660 FGQGSDYAPLS
-671 VPAAATLK
+671 VPVAATLK
-679 GVALGAD
+679 GIALGGD

-694 CVKALVTVADRQ
+694 SANALITVADRQ
-706 SVSSEES
+706 SISSEES

-749 CNVTLTAQAGGD
+749 SNVTLVAQASGD
-761 KDAADDQLVDLL
+761 KTAADDQLVDLL
-773 FNIALVLLVRATE
+773 FNIALVLLIHTSE
-786 RAVTVREFRQPM
+786 RAMAIREFRQPV
-798 LPVPSVSPVSP
+798 LP
-809 VPAKATVT
+809 VPAKAVVT
-817 TRLSP
+817 TQLSL
-822 TPVHAFDA
+822 TPVQAFDA

-862 PLPEPVPHGA
+862 PMPEPLPHGA
-872 MRGLYLDG
+872 LRGLYLDG
-880 ERWLLSLEGHF
+880 ERWLLPLEGHF
-891 FQVMVDDGLVRII
+891 YQVMVDDGRVRII

-931 LRGGGPKRTIAALR
+931 LRGGGPKRSIAALR
-945 AANQQRMQA
+945 AANRQRMQA
-954 CDRQITEFNQKRAS
+954 CDQQIIEFNQKRSS
-968 LHERVNAVLRKV
+968 LHEQVNAVLRKV

-986 KDNERLRGLRN
+986 KDSERLRGLRN
-997 VMSEATG
+997 ALSEATG

-1013 LAASLELNQLEPYSN
+1013 LAVSLELNQLEPYGN

-1036 LFQLCEVA
+1036 LFQLCEVG
-1044 QEEIIN
+1044 QEEVIN

-1059 DRAEDISQLLVGSE
+1059 DRADDISALLDGSD
-1073 MSEEQSRAFFDYV
+1073 MSEQQSRLFFDYV

-1091 ILEKQVQL
+1091 ILDKQVQL
-1099 TKELTQ
+1099 SKELTQ

-1120 LEKLTANWIE
+1120 LEKLAANWIE

-1150 RHIATLEVA
+1150 RHIATSQVA
-1159 DRVMESVAEP
+1159 DRMMDSVAEP

-1311 ADWEAVETPAA
+1311 ADWEALKTPEV
-1322 ARPRPAS
+1322 ARPRPAG
-1329 RSLNTA
+1329 RSLNAA
-1335 IRRGNQLLQGA
+1335 IRRGNQLLHGA

-1378 EAADAVEQQLTR
+1378 DAADAVEQQLTR

-1452 RVGARSKLKRPPG
+1452 RVGARSKLKRSPG

-1497 TAAHLKTVEQRF
+1497 TAAHLKTVDQRF

>member
-1 MTSLLSLSGE
+1 MTPLLSLSGE

-34 VALQVLATQFA
+34 VALQVLVTQFT
-45 VQYPT
+45 VQYPK
-50 LNVDFSH
+50 LDVDFSH

-62 PIRLAD
+62 PIGTTSA
-68 TASFAGYRKLLLTD
+68 ASFAGYRKLLL
-82 VLVDR
+82 VDALIDR
-87 YLHDQNISLVQGYH
+87 FLHDENIILVQGYH
-101 FLTAEA
+101 FLTAQA

-138 EALCAYW
+138 EALCTYW
-145 DLTRWEGGNRWQW
+145 DATESAGGNRWQW
-158 LGNSLQ
+158 LGSALQ
-164 ARFKDSVEREQKA
+164 SRLQHSIEREQTA

-190 LVSMPGARERALYAG
+190 LVTMPGARQRALYAA

-219 VPLQRH
+219 VPLQRR
-225 AELTHALV
+225 AELTHALI
-233 IRRRVGSHGG
+233 IRRRVGSQGG

-253 GLETFPSMQAL
+253 GLESFPTLQAVA
-264 TDAFAMHLGHAVT
+264 DAFAMHLGHAVT
-277 GPTLELALYSPTGNI
+277 GPALELALYSPTGNI

-299 ILEQQLEAL
+299 ILEQQLEAV
-308 QSLGKYCRASGF
+308 QTLGTYCRTNGLGA
-320 GVGALEQGTEYVTC
+320 GALERGTEHVTC

-350 QDGLPAWLTQAN
+350 QAGLPAWLTKAD

-368 FSLYLATLAALRE
+368 FSLYLATLATLRE
-381 QQQQASFLDAIPSI
+381 QQQQASFLDGIPTI
-395 ADFAEQALIRQIALD
+395 TDFAEQALIRQIALD
-410 HPHAALDAVDDVEV
+410 HPHAMLGTVDDIEV
-424 HIVTVP
+424 HILTVP

-439 GDMTMENHVISL
+439 GDMTLEDHVISL

-468 VQPKAG
+468 IQPKAG
-474 VTLPSWV
+474 VTLPAWV
-481 DASSIQTLVTRTD
+481 DETSIQALVTRTD
-494 AGGGYLA
+494 AAGGYLA
-501 LLKQKLLLDPVESK
+501 LLKEKLLQDPVEST
-515 RRQALFASQL
+515 RRQGLFASQL

-553 AIMEAAGNA
+553 GVMEAAGNA
-562 EVEGVSVA
+562 EIEGISVG
-570 IQALGILPAAGMK
+570 IQALGILPGADMK
-583 VDKVCN
+583 VDRVCN
-589 MYVITATDGSGLQV
+589 MYVIAATDGSGLQV
-603 LYRPLMQPALIQY
+603 LYRPLMQPTLIQY
-616 ADRAALF
+616 SDRAALF

-629 GELQRSV
+629 GEVQRSV

-649 NGGFHEPHLIR
+649 NGGFHQPHLVR
-660 FGQGSDYAPIG
+660 FGQGSDYAPLS
-671 VPAAATLK
+671 VPVAATLK
-679 GVALGAD
+679 GIDLGGD

-694 CVKALVTVADRQ
+694 SANALITVADRQ
-706 SVSSEES
+706 SISSEES

-749 CNVTLTAQAGGD
+749 SNVTLVAQASGD
-761 KDAADDQLVDLL
+761 KAAADDQLVDLL
-773 FNIALVLLVRATE
+773 FNIALVLLIHTSE
-786 RAVTVREFRQPM
+786 RAMAIREFRQPV
-798 LPVPSVSPVSP
+798 LP
-809 VPAKATVT
+809 VPAKAVVT
-817 TRLSP
+817 TQLSL
-822 TPVHAFDA
+822 TPVQAFDA

-862 PLPEPVPHGA
+862 PMPEPLPHGA
-872 MRGLYLDG
+872 LRGLYLDG
-880 ERWLLSLEGHF
+880 ERWLLPLEGHF
-891 FQVMVDDGLVRII
+891 YQVMVDDGRVRII

-931 LRGGGPKRTIAALR
+931 LRGGGPKRSIAALR
-945 AANQQRMQA
+945 AANRQRMQA
-954 CDRQITEFNQKRAS
+954 CDQQIIEFNQKRSS
-968 LHERVNAVLRKV
+968 LHEQVNAVLRKV

-986 KDNERLRGLRN
+986 KDSERLRGLRN
-997 VMSEATG
+997 ALSEATG

-1013 LAASLELNQLEPYSN
+1013 LAVSLELNQLEPYGN

-1036 LFQLCEVA
+1036 LFQLCEVG
-1044 QEEIIN
+1044 QEEVIN

-1059 DRAEDISQLLVGSE
+1059 DRADDISALLDGSD
-1073 MSEEQSRAFFDYV
+1073 MSEQQSRLFFDYV

-1091 ILEKQVQL
+1091 ILDKQVQL
-1099 TKELTQ
+1099 SKELTQ

-1120 LEKLTANWIE
+1120 LEKLAANWIE

-1150 RHIATLEVA
+1150 RHIATSQVA
-1159 DRVMESVAEP
+1159 DRMMDSVAEP

-1311 ADWEAVETPAA
+1311 ADWEALKTPEV
-1322 ARPRPAS
+1322 ARPRPAG
-1329 RSLNTA
+1329 RSLNAA
-1335 IRRGNQLLQGA
+1335 IRRGNQLLHGA

-1378 EAADAVEQQLTR
+1378 DAADAVEQQLTR

-1409 LFRDKAAELIEQGR
+1409 LFRDKAAELNEEGR
-1423 LIRIHMVK
+1423 LIHIHMVK

-1452 RVGARSKLKRPPG
+1452 RVGARSKLKRSPG

-1497 TAAHLKTVEQRF
+1497 TAAHLKTVDQRF

>member
-1 MTSLLSLSGE
+1 MTHLLSLSGE
-11 VARSAPLAS
+11 IARSAPMAS
-20 SVSKHFASRPSLRD
+20 SVSKRFASRPSLRD
-34 VALQVLATQFA
+34 VALQVLKTQFA
-45 VQYPT
+45 VQYPK
-50 LNVDFSH
+50 LDVDFSH

-62 PIRLAD
+62 PIGPTSA
-68 TASFAGYRKLLLTD
+68 ASFAGYRKLLLVD
-82 VLVDR
+82 ALVDR
-87 YLHDQNISLVQGYH
+87 FLHDENIILVQGYH
-101 FLTAEA
+101 FLTAQA

-138 EALCAYW
+138 EALCTYW
-145 DLTRWEGGNRWQW
+145 DATESAGGNRWQW
-158 LGNSLQ
+158 LGSALQ
-164 ARFKDSVEREQKA
+164 SRLQHSIEREQTA

-190 LVSMPGARERALYAG
+190 LVTMPGARQRALYAA

-225 AELTHALV
+225 AELTHALI
-233 IRRRVGSHGG
+233 IRRRVGSQGG

-253 GLETFPSMQAL
+253 GLESFPTLQAMA
-264 TDAFAMHLGHAVT
+264 DAFAMHLGHAVT
-277 GPTLELALYSPTGNI
+277 GPALELALYSPTGNI

-299 ILEQQLEAL
+299 ILEQQLEAV
-308 QSLGKYCRASGF
+308 QTLGTYCRTNGLGA
-320 GVGALEQGTEYVTC
+320 GALERGTEHVTC

-350 QDGLPAWLTQAN
+350 QAGLPAWLTKAD

-368 FSLYLATLAALRE
+368 FSLYLATLATLRE
-381 QQQQASFLDAIPSI
+381 QQQQASFLDGIPTI
-395 ADFAEQALIRQIALD
+395 TDFAEQALIRQIALD
-410 HPHAALDAVDDVEV
+410 HPHAMLGAVDDIEV
-424 HIVTVP
+424 HILTVP

-439 GDMTMENHVISL
+439 GDMTLEDHVISL

-468 VQPKAG
+468 IQPKAG
-474 VTLPSWV
+474 VTLPAWV
-481 DASSIQTLVTRTD
+481 DETSIQALVTRTD
-494 AGGGYLA
+494 AAGGYLA
-501 LLKQKLLLDPVESK
+501 LLKEKLLQNPGEST
-515 RRQALFASQL
+515 RRQGLFASQL

-553 AIMEAAGNA
+553 GIMEAAGNA
-562 EVEGVSVA
+562 EIEGISVG
-570 IQALGILPAAGMK
+570 IQALGILPGADMK
-583 VDKVCN
+583 VDRVCN
-589 MYVITATDGSGLQV
+589 MYVIAATDGSGLQV
-603 LYRPLMQPALIQY
+603 LYRPLMQPTLIQY
-616 ADRAALF
+616 SDRAALF

-629 GELQRSV
+629 GEVQRSV

-649 NGGFHEPHLIR
+649 NGGFHQPHLVR
-660 FGQGSDYAPIG
+660 FGQGSDYAPLS
-671 VPAAATLK
+671 VPVAATLK
-679 GVALGAD
+679 GIALGGD

-694 CVKALVTVADRQ
+694 SANALITVADRQ
-706 SVSSEES
+706 SISSEES

-728 LLPVLPGPLAT
+728 LLPVLSGPLAT

-749 CNVTLTAQAGGD
+749 SNVTLVAQASGD
-761 KDAADDQLVDLL
+761 KTAADDQLVDLL
-773 FNIALVLLVRATE
+773 FNIALVLLIHTSE
-786 RAVTVREFRQPM
+786 RAMAIREFRQPV
-798 LPVPSVSPVSP
+798 LP
-809 VPAKATVT
+809 VPAKAVVT
-817 TRLSP
+817 TQLSL
-822 TPVHAFDA
+822 TPVQAFDA

-862 PLPEPVPHGA
+862 PMPEPLPHGA
-872 MRGLYLDG
+872 LRGLYLDG
-880 ERWLLSLEGHF
+880 ERWLLPLEGHF
-891 FQVMVDDGLVRII
+891 YQVMVDDGRVRII

-931 LRGGGPKRTIAALR
+931 LRGGGPKRSIAALR
-945 AANQQRMQA
+945 AANRQRMQA
-954 CDRQITEFNQKRAS
+954 CDQQIIEFNQKRSS
-968 LHERVNAVLRKV
+968 LHEQVNAVLRKV

-986 KDNERLRGLRN
+986 KDSERLRGLRN
-997 VMSEATG
+997 ALSEATG

-1013 LAASLELNQLEPYSN
+1013 LAVSLELNQLEPYGN

-1036 LFQLCEVA
+1036 LFQLCEVG
-1044 QEEIIN
+1044 QEEVIN

-1059 DRAEDISQLLVGSE
+1059 DRADDISALLDGSD
-1073 MSEEQSRAFFDYV
+1073 MSEQQSRLFFDYV

-1091 ILEKQVQL
+1091 ILDKQVQL
-1099 TKELTQ
+1099 SKELTQ

-1120 LEKLTANWIE
+1120 LEKLAANWIE

-1150 RHIATLEVA
+1150 RHIATSQVA
-1159 DRVMESVAEP
+1159 DRMMDSVAEP

-1311 ADWEAVETPAA
+1311 ADWEALKTPEV
-1322 ARPRPAS
+1322 ARPRPAG
-1329 RSLNTA
+1329 RSLNAA
-1335 IRRGNQLLQGA
+1335 IRRGNQLLHGA

-1378 EAADAVEQQLTR
+1378 DAADAVEQQLTR

-1409 LFRDKAAELIEQGR
+1409 LFRDKAAELNEEGR
-1423 LIRIHMVK
+1423 LIHIHMVK

-1452 RVGARSKLKRPPG
+1452 RVGARSKLKRSPG

-1497 TAAHLKTVEQRF
+1497 TAAHLKTVDQRF

>member
-20 SVSKHFASRPSLRD
+20 SVSKHFASRPSLHEA
-34 VALQVLATQFA
+34 ALQVLARQFA
-45 VQYPT
+45 IHYPT
-50 LNVDFSH
+50 LNVDFSR

-62 PIRLAD
+62 PMVSKTA
-68 TASFAGYRKLLLTD
+68 ASFAGYRKLLLAD
-82 VLVDR
+82 VLIDR
-87 YLHDQNISLVQGYH
+87 YLHRENIALVQGYH
-101 FLTAEA
+101 FLTAQA
-107 GAENPSALAVDMTQ
+107 GAENPSALAVDMIQ
-121 VQGIV
+121 VQGMV
-126 NEWGPQILQAYS
+126 NEWGPQILRAYS
-138 EALCAYW
+138 EALCTYW
-145 DLTRWEGGNRWQW
+145 DSTDSAGGNRWQW
-158 LGNSLQ
+158 LANALQ
-164 ARFKDSVEREQKA
+164 TRLKLSIEREQKA
-177 GRLSNDQGATAML
+177 GRLSNEQGATATL
-190 LVSMPGARERALYAG
+190 LLSMPSARQRALYSG
-205 DTIEASLVSVQAMG
+205 DTVEASLVSAQAMG
-219 VPLQRH
+219 VPLRRR

-233 IRRRVGSHGG
+233 IRRQVGSHGG

-253 GLETFPSMQAL
+253 GLETFPTLQAVAE
-264 TDAFAMHLGHAVT
+264 AFAMHLGQTVT
-277 GPTLELALYSPTGNI
+277 GPALELALYKPTGNI

-308 QSLGKYCRASGF
+308 QTLGTYCRTNGLGAR
-320 GVGALEQGTEYVTC
+320 ALERGAEHVTC

-350 QDGLPAWLTQAN
+350 QDGLPTWLTKAD

-368 FSLYLATLAALRE
+368 FSLSLATLALLRE
-381 QQQQASFLDAIPSI
+381 QQRLASFLDGIPTI
-395 ADFAEQALIRQIALD
+395 ADFAEQALVKQIGLD
-410 HPHAALDAVDDVEV
+410 HPDAALGAVDDVEV

-430 NAQLSIVNA
+430 NASLSIVNA
-439 GDMTMENHVISL
+439 GDMTMQDHVISL

-468 VQPKAG
+468 IQPRAG
-474 VTLPSWV
+474 VTLPSWA
-481 DASSIQTLVTRTD
+481 DETGIRILVTRTD

-501 LLKQKLLLDPVESK
+501 LLKQKLLLDPVEST
-515 RRQALFASQL
+515 RRQALFDSQL

-541 CGFTRLGWKYVA
+541 CGFSRLGWKYVA
-553 AIMEAAGNA
+553 GIMEAAGNT
-562 EVEGVSVA
+562 EIEGVSVA
-570 IQALGILPAAGMK
+570 IQALGILPAADMK
-583 VDKVCN
+583 VDRVCN
-589 MYVITATDGSGLQV
+589 MYVIAATDGSGLQV
-603 LYRPLMQPALIQY
+603 LYRPLMQPTLIQY
-616 ADRAALF
+616 PDRAALF

-629 GELQRSV
+629 GEVQRSV

-649 NGGFHEPHLIR
+649 NGGFHQPHLVR
-660 FGQGSDYAPIG
+660 FGQGSDYAPLS
-671 VPAAATLK
+671 VPVAATLK

-694 CVKALVTVADRQ
+694 CVNAVIGVADRQ

-749 CNVTLTAQAGGD
+749 TNVTLAAQAGGD
-761 KDAADDQLVDLL
+761 QDAVDDQLIDLL
-773 FNIALVLLVRATE
+773 FNIALVLLVHTTE
-786 RAVTVREFRQPM
+786 RAITVREFRQPV
-798 LPVPSVSPVSP
+798 LRVPEKV
-809 VPAKATVT
+809 TVA
-817 TRLSP
+817 TRLLP
-822 TPVHAFDA
+822 APVHALDA

-841 QHRLSPED
+841 RHRLSAED
-849 ATALASYRVAAPQ
+849 AAALASYRVAAPQ
-862 PLPEPVPHGA
+862 PLPEPLPHGA
-872 MRGLYLDG
+872 LRGLYLDG
-880 ERWLLSLEGHF
+880 ERWLLPLEGHF
-891 FQVMVDDGLVRII
+891 YEVMVDEGLVRIV

-931 LRGGGPKRTIAALR
+931 LRGGGPKRSIAALR
-945 AANQQRMQA
+945 AANRQRMLV
-954 CDRQITEFNQKRAS
+954 CDRQITEFNQKRPS

-986 KDNERLRGLRN
+986 KDSERLRGLRDAL
-997 VMSEATG
+997 SEATAS
-1004 NYLAALRQV
+1004 YLDALRQALMV
-1013 LAASLELNQLEPYSN
+1013 SLELNQLEPYSN

-1036 LFQLCEVA
+1036 LFQLCEVG
-1044 QEEIIN
+1044 QEEVIN
-1050 LRYKSLDYR
+1050 LRYKSLDHR
-1059 DRAEDISQLLVGSE
+1059 DRADDIGALLDGSDMSDQQSE
-1073 MSEEQSRAFFDYV
+1073 MFFDYV

-1091 ILEKQVQL
+1091 ILDKQVQL
-1099 TKELTQ
+1099 TKEVTQ
-1105 WKEQLRRMPIEGATA
+1105 WKEQLRRLPLEGATA
-1120 LEKLTANWIE
+1120 LEKLAANWIE

-1150 RHIATLEVA
+1150 RHIATSQVA
-1159 DRVMESVAEP
+1159 DRMMDSVAAP

-1182 TAEYSLNDRVELLNS
+1182 TAEYNLNDRVELLNS
-1197 LDLQYEAAQQSLAFY
+1197 LDLQYEAAQQSLAFC
-1212 TNEHG
+1212 TDEQG
-1217 EQLHEPAR
+1217 EQLYEPAR
-1225 LRLAG
+1225 LRLAN

-1252 MTRKQRQQARHKN
+1252 MTRKQRQQARHKS

-1276 GQRRTKVAVT
+1276 GQRRVKVTVT

-1292 VIDPIEKKVLASFG
+1292 VIDPIEKKVLASFD

-1311 ADWEAVETPAA
+1311 ADWEVLKTPTV

-1329 RSLNTA
+1329 RSLNAA
-1335 IRRGNQLLQGA
+1335 IRRGNQLLRSA
-1346 DQQTRTAWKEA
+1346 DQQIRTAWKEA

-1366 EDRLRLYAQQLN
+1366 EDRLRLDAQQLN
-1378 EAADAVEQQLTR
+1378 DAADAVEQQLTR

-1409 LFRDKAAELIEQGR
+1409 LFRDKAVELMEQGR
-1423 LIRIHMVK
+1423 LIHIHMVK

-1452 RVGARSKLKRPPG
+1452 RVGARSKLKRSPG

-1524 WIGILRSEIAP
+1524 WIGILRSEITP
-1535 PYDEVYLAL
+1535 PFDQVYLAL